1 MVEGVTKLHIGKDG
15 FVLPLEFVVEASAI
29 LAVRG
34 AGKSYL
40 AMCIAEET
48 LDAGQQLVVLDPK
61 GDWWGLKSSAD
72 GERPGYPVVI
82 FGGEH
87 ADVPLEE
94 PSGNLLADVIVDSDI
109 DVILDLSDL
118 SKAGA
123 RRFVADFLE
132 RLYWRKR
139 TRAKQT
145 PLLVVMDEAD
155 AFVPQRI
162 VKGGE
167 RCFGAADTLVR
178 RGRGRGLGTLL
189 ITQRPAVIAKDVLT
203 QVSVLVAMRMG
214 GPQDIAAI
222 DAWVQAHGDIQQAA
236 EMKASLPS
244 LPTGTAWVWAPHL
257 LGGLSRVDIRE
268 SRTFDSTATPSPG
281 HLRREPKR
289 LADVDLKAL
298 GEQIAAT
305 VERAKAEDPRE
316 LRAQIVKLRRE
327 LSAAQRDTSEPVER
341 IVEVEIEVE
350 RVTPAAE
357 DVLKRAA
364 SVLRSLV
371 EAVSSHNDLISGY
384 VEEIEQL
391 LAEEPAIS
399 RITGRAERPVPTRP
413 VVRAPIR
420 QTAPAVAESTNGD
433 VQLKKGARRILETLA
448 RHHPMRVTR
457 AQLGTLSRFKI
468 TGGTFQ
474 TYWSLLRRAGFVD
487 ESGGDIGITQAGLD
501 YVGVVPGEPS
511 TTEELLAQWRSA
523 LKAGARAMLDQ
534 LVDTY
539 PNSIEKEDLAQRV
552 EMTATGGTFQTYLS
566 TLRRNNLAV
575 VNGTTVTASDA
586 LFMSGGR

>member
-1 MVEGVTKLHIGKDG
+1 MKLRIGKDG
-15 FVLPLEFVVEASAI
+15 FALPLEFVVEASAI

-40 AMCIAEET
+40 AMNIAEET

-72 GERPGYPVVI
+72 GEQPGYPVII

-94 PSGNLLADVIVDSDI
+94 PSGSLLADVIVDSDI

-203 QVSVLVAMRMG
+203 QVSVLIAMRMG
-214 GPQDIAAI
+214 GPQDITAI
-222 DAWVQAHGDIQQAA
+222 DAWVQAHGDVGQAA

-257 LGGLSRVDIRE
+257 LGGLTRIDVRE

-327 LSAAQRDTSEPVER
+327 LTAAQKAAPEPVER
-341 IVEVEIEVE
+341 VIEVEIEVE

-371 EAVSSHNDLISGY
+371 EAVTSNRDLVSGY

-391 LAEEPAIS
+391 LAEEPA
-399 RITGRAERPVPTRP
+399 RTTHRVERPAPTRP
-413 VVRAPIR
+413 VVREPVR
-420 QTAPAVAESTNGD
+420 QAASTVAASTNGD
-433 VQLKKGARRILETLA
+433 VQLKAGARRILETLA

-468 TGGTFQ
+468 TGGTFL
-474 TYWSLLRRAGFVD
+474 TYWSLLRRVGLVD

-501 YVGVVPGEPS
+501 YVGVVPGEPA

-523 LKAGARAMLDQ
+523 LKAGARAILDQ
-534 LVDTY
+534 LVSEY
-539 PNSIEKEDLAQRV
+539 PNGIDKEELAQRV
-552 EMTATGGTFQTYLS
+552 EMTATGGTFLTYVS
-566 TLRRNNLAV
+566 TLRRNGLAV
-575 VNGTTVTASDA
+575 VNGATVTASEA
-586 LFMSGGR
+586 LFMKEGRR

>member
-1 MVEGVTKLHIGKDG
+1 MKLRIGKDG
-15 FVLPLEFVVEASAI
+15 FALPLEFVVEASAI

-40 AMCIAEET
+40 AMNIAEET

-72 GERPGYPVVI
+72 GEQPGYPVII

-94 PSGNLLADVIVDSDI
+94 PSGSLLADVIVDSDI

-214 GPQDIAAI
+214 GPQDITAI

-257 LGGLSRVDIRE
+257 LGGLSRVEIRE

-298 GEQIAAT
+298 GEKIAAT

-327 LSAAQRDTSEPVER
+327 LAAAQKAAPEPVER
-341 IVEVEIEVE
+341 IVEVEIE

-371 EAVSSHNDLISGY
+371 ETATSGHDLVSGY
-384 VEEIEQL
+384 VGEIEQL
-391 LAEEPAIS
+391 LAEEPA
-399 RITGRAERPVPTRP
+399 RTTHRVERPAPANP
-413 VVRAPIR
+413 VIRAPVQR
-420 QTAPAVAESTNGD
+420 VAPVATEPLANGD
-433 VQLKKGARRILETLA
+433 VQLKAGARRILETLA

-457 AQLGTLSRFKI
+457 AQLGTLARFKI
-468 TGGTFQ
+468 TGGTFL
-474 TYWSLLRRAGFVD
+474 TYWSLLRRVGFVD
-487 ESGGDIGITQAGLD
+487 ESGGDIGITEAGLD
-501 YVGVVPGEPS
+501 YVGVVPGEPA

-523 LKAGARAMLDQ
+523 LKAGARAILDQ
-534 LVDTY
+534 LVAAY
-539 PNSIEKEDLAQRV
+539 PNGIEKEDLAQRV
-552 EMTATGGTFQTYLS
+552 EMTATGGTFLTYVS
-566 TLRRNNLAV
+566 TLRRNGLAV
-575 VNGTTVTASDA
+575 VNGSTVTASEA
-586 LFMSGGR
+586 LFMKEGR